1 MVRWGCRQDGQRG
14 GADTANILI
23 HKVEICVHGEVE
35 MAGRIPVSGKVY
47 AGHQPRVVIAALGGL
62 GGLGMVVHGV
72 AHGR

>member
-1 MVRWGCRQDGQRG
+1 MVRWGYRQGNRRG
-14 GADTANILI
+14 SADTANILV

-47 AGHQPRVVIAALGGL
+47 AGHQPRVVITALGGL
-62 GGLGMVVHGV
+62 AGLGMVVHGV